1 MLLYSPLSHPNG
13 NMLHCC
19 KVSPPSDSD
28 RDMHA
33 IIMNH
38 SVFEAMIQHCWVGVV
53 DEDDKNDSFECYTWQ
68 VSGLA
73 AVKPVAPV

>member
-1 MLLYSPLSHPNG
+1 MLLLYSALSHPTG

-19 KVSPPSDSD
+19 KVSPPIDT
-28 RDMHA
+28 DMHA
-33 IIMNH
+33 IIMNT
-38 SVFEAMIQHCWVGVV
+38 SVFEAMVQHYWVGVV
-53 DEDDKNDSFECYTWQ
+53 DEEEKNDSFGYYTWQ